1 MICYHILFLH
11 IILKKFIVF
20 SCLNQHPRG
29 FHRNLNLE
37 AFATFKKSSKK
48 KVKTSLNTKRAV
60 LQRMTLVDS
69 RRDSRKSSVANPESC
84 PTPPAVDSMLDRLYS
99 TSYTCRQ
106 YFCPIRYY
114 KSIFVMVITTC
125 TFYERLL

>member
-1 MICYHILFLH
+1 MH
-11 IILKKFIVF
+11 
-20 SCLNQHPRG
+20 
-29 FHRNLNLE
+29 
-37 AFATFKKSSKK
+37 
-48 KVKTSLNTKRAV
+48 V
-60 LQRMTLVDS
+60 LPYKADLREDVERTGEN
-69 RRDSRKSSVANPESC
+69 SVAILEML

-106 YFCPIRYY
+106 YFCPIRVY